1 MYGIAKPIENTKI
14 MEEILLLIKKLK
26 KNEWLWVLVLLFEQK

>member
-1 MYGIAKPIENTKI
+1 MYGIAKSIEDTKI
-14 MEEILLLIKKLK
+14 MEEILLLMKNIK